1 MGTALCA
8 LAPGYVEDLQA
19 FPVSRK
25 RKSLQKAGQRRTTD
39 VNHVSKP
46 LCGPL
51 KTHNSP
57 PGGQVI
63 NHWQVE
69 SLATTSL
76 CGEEQLQSYL
86 VSVELDS
93 VQRFQPVF
101 ALPVCDLCQQKN
113 VRRVGEVG
121 GATVSH
127 GSCSV
132 HTRQ

>member
-1 MGTALCA
+1 M
-8 LAPGYVEDLQA
+8 
-19 FPVSRK
+19 
-25 RKSLQKAGQRRTTD
+25 
-39 VNHVSKP
+39 NHFSKP

-51 KTHNSP
+51 KTHSSP

-63 NHWQVE
+63 NHWH
-69 SLATTSL
+69 SRKPGYHSF

-93 VQRFQPVF
+93 VQRFQPVS
-101 ALPVCDLCQQKN
+101 ALPVCDLRQQKN
-113 VRRVGEVG
+113 VRHDGEVG

-132 HTRQ
+132 HTRR